1 MNRTRY
7 LLFQVA
13 LCNQTTI
20 DFAPLKAIL
29 TFKPY
34 CTPLWTISFSTV
46 TYIELWWSVI
56 HLQKNA
62 LKIYGTH
69 STVDILTSDKNSVF
83 SSNFIF
89 PALIDDPKN
98 IKINAL
104 IRLVVTRMFLLP
116 KSVSLMNLVS
126 FPGNH
131 LYSEHLSKMDTF

>member
-1 MNRTRY
+1 MDIFVNFLQRKLFYTLLRNISFCSFEKARYFSVELCMFFFFMLPSATNQYRTG
-7 LLFQVA
+7 
-13 LCNQTTI
+13 
-20 DFAPLKAIL
+20 

-34 CTPLWTISFSTV
+34 FTSLWTIGFSTV

-89 PALIDDPKN
+89 PALIDDPKKHQN
-98 IKINAL
+98 QCADQI
-104 IRLVVTRMFLLP
+104 
-116 KSVSLMNLVS
+116 S
-126 FPGNH
+126 GN
-131 LYSEHLSKMDTF
+131 